1 VILSTEEATAAWI
14 SLREFQWVPQDSI
27 LLKVPLTPAAV
38 PSLYEHLKDSLIHVS
53 GGGNVAYLVC
63 PHDTYLPGDSLTL
76 RGATPLFVAPR
87 EESKI
92 AQAMKQALDPMNRF
106 PSFDD

>member
-1 VILSTEEATAAWI
+1 
-14 SLREFQWVPQDSI
+14 
-27 LLKVPLTPAAV
+27 
-38 PSLYEHLKDSLIHVS
+38 
-53 GGGNVAYLVC
+53 
-63 PHDTYLPGDSLTL
+63 L